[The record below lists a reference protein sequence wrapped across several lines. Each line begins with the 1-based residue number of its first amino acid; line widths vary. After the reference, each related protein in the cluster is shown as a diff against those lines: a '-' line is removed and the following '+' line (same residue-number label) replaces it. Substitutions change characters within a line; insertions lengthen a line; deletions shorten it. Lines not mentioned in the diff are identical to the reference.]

1 MSSPRRRGRRDNGL
15 DARTFRPLRDVDP
28 RVGEHLLDV
37 LRDAGIPAFLEPS
50 LDVEPV
56 TRNIALPS
64 PPSDRLFV
72 ATASVGTAG
81 TLVDEI
87 LAEDE
92 EHTRADAEA
101 AKPTGT
107 ITDSDT
113 AFDSGTEKRS
123 TATGPDD
130 EQWRALVAAYEL
142 DHGPLGS
149 ELSGGRG
156 DASSF
161 DEEAIAR
168 TERAQQLRAAE
179 LAAEDV
185 EEHYEP
191 PPPPPLPILSRPA
204 AYALLLIAAGAVLLI
219 APAVL
224 GLATDVGFILGVL
237 GVASGVGMLIYRMR
251 ESAQDDDDDG
261 AIV

>member
-15 DARTFRPLRDVDP
+15 DAGTFRPLRDVDP

-37 LRDAGIPAFLEPS
+37 LREAGIPAFLEPS
-50 LDVEPV
+50 SDVEPV
-56 TRNIALPS
+56 TRSIALPS

-72 ATASVGTAG
+72 ATASVGAAG

-92 EHTRADAEA
+92 EHTRAEAEKA
-101 AKPTGT
+101 TGT
-107 ITDSDT
+107 LVDPDT
-113 AFDSGTEKRS
+113 VVDSGIQKRS
-123 TATGPDD
+123 AATGPDD

-156 DASSF
+156 DAASF

-251 ESAQDDDDDG
+251 EPAQDDDDDG